1 MKIVTGLFSTFAL
14 GLSATAFSDSS
25 ALSSLPP
32 GTQQNTAP
40 PVVMLTMPKDHQ
52 LFFKAYSDIEDLD
65 PEKRDGPETTFKP
78 SFSYAGYFDNRLC
91 YEYTNE
97 RFEPKEP
104 AKEIDGEGSALF
116 CNTGSLKGLWSG
128 NFLNWATMT
137 RMDIIRLS
145 FYGGKR
151 AKTQPAGINGILLE
165 RSHIPGDSHS
175 FAKYYAGNRLPNLT
189 PYPVEDTSMGSCGTS
204 NGVADTACKLATR
217 GITLCNTTSNL
228 AKLTTGL
235 EDNKLSQNTDNPP
248 LIRVARGNFSLWS
261 SSERVQCKFWDGP
274 DFVDMLWT
282 YNFDEKKVNPANSS
296 LLDNSVTNEALNSLM
311 TSIFGIGISPTGF
324 YFFHD
329 SPTEEVKSAYTA
341 KYEPKYN
348 YPAAPKKLTQKII
361 DMKAYVVACDS
372 TLHTP
377 APGAFN
383 CKNYGDITK
392 PAWKPVGVLQE
403 KEFIDRKVHWGL
415 MSGSFSLNKK
425 GGVLRKNVAEISDE
439 INAAGDFITPSAG
452 GIIPFLDNLRI
463 VNWGYNS
470 ATFDKNNP
478 SDNLRKSSYIGWG
491 TAGTCGSPSLND
503 GRLAT
508 FDNGQCVSWGN
519 PLSEVL
525 AEAYRYLA
533 GKKTTLYTADD
544 SKYFSD
550 SDVANSMRSQAWTN
564 NPLAKVPTSE
574 TPLKAC
580 SKLQVL
586 ALNASS
592 VSYDGNDFDTDL
604 FTSTAQDTDYVGTKE
619 GINGSKAFIGDESG
633 TATADTLTPVCTEKT
648 VSNLSKVRGTCPDAP
663 ALEGSY
669 LMAGLAYR
677 ANIQKDI
684 NPNYRQGIKT
694 SGISLELGRPIIEL
708 PNANS
713 PMVTLLPAC
722 QNQRITDKYLGSC
735 ALVDFKIL
743 SNQTNKDGTISGSV
757 LVIWE
762 DSQQGS
768 DFDQD
773 VTQLIEYTYS
783 GATATIKT
791 RSLSKSTTDK
801 LKLGYIVTGVK
812 EGGQVMP
819 ITINPDSG
827 NDTVGKTYTVEQSA
841 TKMLREP
848 LFYAAKWGGFDS
860 EEPGPN
866 AVPDN
871 YLVVRDPAKLT
882 EEIKKLLRGVQ
893 PAVFGYSSV
902 GSIST
907 LDDGTG
913 LSVITQFRP
922 KAASDKAHVIDWAGS
937 LRGYFRGKNGYLIE
951 DTDKNGKLETSDL
964 SFALRTETKS
974 EAPETFAYRFTGNP
988 PSNFETA
995 SNLVGSKISVNNLN
1009 NVEPFF
1015 NAEARLAQIENYT
1028 IQGAYPLKQSTAAT
1042 LPEEKK
1048 QDRTKNRFIFTA
1060 IDANS
1065 DQLISGTETTSVP
1078 FDTATGFPTS
1088 GANSKNNNWL
1098 HYTEGSSAD
1107 LVNFIRGKTV
1117 PNYRNRRIDFISDFS
1132 NDADDIAANT
1142 PNDNA
1147 EPWLLGDIV
1156 NSSPLVV
1163 GAPTAGYD
1171 TDYGDETYAY
1181 FREQYKPRRNVLYV
1195 GANDGMLHAFN
1206 LGVFDPVN
1214 KVFDGKGA
1222 PIGAELWGYVPFN
1235 LLPHLKWLKETG
1247 YRHNFYMDGR
1257 VKLYDAKIF
1266 TPDTDHP
1273 NGWGSILV
1281 ATMRTGGTPYDVP
1294 RLDADGKPLLDDKD
1308 NPVTDKLRSAVVVM
1322 DVTNP
1327 EVAPKLIAEI
1337 PLPDNTYTTSN
1348 PDIFKFR
1355 QLNSDGTA
1363 KYYWYLVIGSGVSDS
1378 TEFTSTKTPKLFV
1391 YDLVNNDWVGDG
1403 KGVEVGS
1410 SKGWI
1415 GGLNARDWDRDYN
1428 DDYVYFGTVEGTPAA
1443 PSGRLYRAKL
1453 KYDGTIESPT
1463 PILENTSQAFA
1474 ATPFTVV
1481 DTKNNYWVFAG
1492 TGRYFS
1498 DSDNKYR
1505 SNANSYYAIKEQR
1518 VAGSS
1523 DTLVNSTISKSTL
1536 VNLTGINVR
1545 ENDQLETAE
1554 AEDPITQTT
1563 RKELVSLVN
1572 ERNGWYFN
1580 FGSANARNY
1589 TSTILSG
1596 NSLVFNTYEPGE
1608 ECTPFGESK
1617 QYRRDFLSGL
1627 PSKFVRNSTET
1638 KLLPAFRDLGIGAA
1652 SDPTPG
1658 KVPVSGTSLGAID
1671 VEPSVNSQPSGERQS
1686 WRELPYSQ

>member
-1 MKIVTGLFSTFAL
+1 MKIVTRLFSTFAL
-14 GLSATAFSDSS
+14 CLSATAFGDSS
-25 ALSSLPP
+25 AFSSLPP

-65 PEKRDGPETTFKP
+65 PEIHDGPETTFKP

-104 AKEIDGEGSALF
+104 AKKIEGEGSALF
-116 CNTGSLKGLWSG
+116 CNTGENKGLWSG

-151 AKTQPAGINGILLE
+151 AKTQPTGINGVLLE

-175 FAKYYAGNRLPNLT
+175 FAKYYGGDRLPNLT
-189 PYPVEDTSMGSCGTS
+189 PYPVYDTTLGKC
-204 NGVADTACKLATR
+204 NPNDPVAGPACSLAIK

-228 AKLTTGL
+228 AKATAGL

-274 DFVDMLWT
+274 DFDGMLWKPNDPLNEAT
-282 YNFDEKKVNPANSS
+282 PANSA
-296 LLDNSVTNEALNSLM
+296 LLDNNALNKLM
-311 TSIFGIGISPTGF
+311 TKIFGVNNPPLGF

-329 SPTEEVKSAYTA
+329 SPTEEVKSAYTT

-348 YPAAPKKLTQKII
+348 YPADTKAKLTQKIK
-361 DMKAYVVACDS
+361 DMKAYVVACNS

-383 CKNYGDITK
+383 CKNYGDDKK

-403 KEFIDRKVHWGL
+403 KEFADRQVHWGL
-415 MSGSFSLNKK
+415 MSGSFELNKK

-439 INAAGDFITPSAG
+439 INAAGDFIAPSAG

-470 ATFDKNNP
+470 AALGNNP

-491 TAGTCGSPSLND
+491 TAGTCGSPTVFD

-533 GKKTTLYTADD
+533 GKQTTLYTADD

-550 SDVANSMRSQAWTN
+550 SVVGNSMRSQAWTN
-564 NPLAKVPTSE
+564 NPLAKIPTSD
-574 TPLKAC
+574 TTLKAC

-592 VSYDGNDFDTDL
+592 VSYDGNDFGTDL
-604 FTSTAQDTDYVGTKE
+604 FTSIAQDTDHVGTKE

-633 TATADTLTPVCTEKT
+633 TATADNLTPVCTEKT
-648 VSNLSKVRGTCPDAP
+648 VSSLSKVRGTCPDAP

-684 NPNYRQGIKT
+684 NPNYGKGIKT
-694 SGISLELGRPIIEL
+694 SGIYLELGRPIIEL
-708 PNANS
+708 PDAKA

-743 SNQTNKDGTISGSV
+743 SNQTNTDGTISGSI

-783 GATATIKT
+783 GATALIKT
-791 RSLSKSTTDK
+791 RSLSKSTTDN
-801 LKLGYIVTGVK
+801 LKLGYIVTGV
-812 EGGQVMP
+812 EGGGQVMP
-819 ITINPDSG
+819 ITINPDSAD
-827 NDTVGKTYTVEQSA
+827 NTVGITYKVKQSA

-848 LFYAAKWGGFDS
+848 LFYAAKWGGFDG

-866 AVPDN
+866 AEPDN

-922 KAASDKAHVIDWAGS
+922 KAASDNTHLIEWAGS

-951 DTDKNGKLETSDL
+951 DTNKNGKLETSDL
-964 SFALRTETKS
+964 SFALRTETKT

-995 SNLVGSKISVNNLN
+995 SNVVGSKISINNLN

-1042 LPEEKK
+1042 APDEKK
-1048 QDRTKNRFIFTA
+1048 QDRTKYRFIFTA
-1060 IDANS
+1060 IDGNS
-1065 DQLISGTETTSVP
+1065 DQLISGSETASVP

-1098 HYTEGSSAD
+1098 HYTKGSSAD

-1132 NDADDIAANT
+1132 NDADDIAAST

-1163 GAPTAGYD
+1163 SAPTAGYD
-1171 TDYGDETYAY
+1171 TDYGDETYAV

-1206 LGVFDPVN
+1206 LGVFDLD
-1214 KVFDGKGA
+1214 KKEFDGKEA

-1235 LLPHLKWLKETG
+1235 LLPHLKWLKETS
-1247 YRHNFYMDGR
+1247 YAHNFYMDGR
-1257 VKLYDAKIF
+1257 VKLYDANIF

-1281 ATMRTGGTPYDVP
+1281 ATMRTGGRPYEVP
-1294 RLDADGKPLLDDKD
+1294 RLDAAGKPLLDAKN
-1308 NPVTDKLRSAVVVM
+1308 NPVTDNLRSAVVVM

-1327 EVAPKLIAEI
+1327 EAAPQLIAEI

-1355 QLNSDGTA
+1355 ELDENSTVI
-1363 KYYWYLVIGSGVSDS
+1363 KNNWYLVIGSGVTDP
-1378 TEFTSTKTPKLFV
+1378 TEFTSGNTPQLFV
-1391 YDLVNNDWVGDG
+1391 YDLINNKWVDDG
-1403 KGVEVGS
+1403 KGVTVGS

-1428 DDYVYFGTVEGTPAA
+1428 DDYLYFGTVEGTPAA
-1443 PSGRLYRAKL
+1443 PSGRLYRAEL
-1453 KYDGTIESPT
+1453 HSDGTIDSPT
-1463 PILENTSQAFA
+1463 PILENTGQAFA

-1498 DSDNKYR
+1498 DSDNKYKN
-1505 SNANSYYAIKEQR
+1505 NANSYYAIKEQR
-1518 VAGSS
+1518 ATGSS
-1523 DTLVNSTISKSTL
+1523 DTLVNSTINKSTL

-1545 ENDQLETAE
+1545 ENDKLDTTE
-1554 AEDPITQTT
+1554 AQTPITADT
-1563 RKELVSLVN
+1563 RKALVSLVDQN
-1572 ERNGWYFN
+1572 NGWYFN

-1596 NSLVFNTYEPGE
+1596 NSLVFNTYEPGD

-1671 VEPSVNSQPSGERQS
+1671 VEPSVNSVPRGERQS